1 MNKLNIIQ
9 GLDSWYP
16 DVCGPV
22 IVAENYCKILNRE
35 NNCSLVVPEFSKK
48 QKKGVSKNFDFP
60 ITQVI
65 SLPAP
70 EGLRCALP
78 ALDPRLNRVIK
89 NRPDILHAHSPF
101 LIGEYFVNL
110 GRFLKIPTVMTFH
123 TKFYDEFLRVT
134 KSKVLAET
142 LTDGIT
148 HTIKKADYVLTVSK
162 GAANTLADY
171 GYKGEI
177 GVIRNGTDM
186 TEAKEPD
193 KLLEKINAQYGLAGQ
208 QNVLLFVGR
217 IVEVKNLAMALDALK
232 YVSERGVDFKFIIVG
247 DGSAKPSLE
256 EQVKKLNLEQKVIF
270 TGMIRD
276 REFLKGFYLR
286 SDLFLFPSVFDTAS
300 LVPIEA
306 ATFALPTLLI
316 KDSPTSE
323 IVINNV
329 NGFAAENDSLKFAD
343 KICEILADKELLKNV
358 ASSSKTQVYRS
369 WEDTVSEV
377 LDFYKEITAN
387 NVTVRPK
394 VSFRR

>member
-1 MNKLNIIQ
+1 MKLNIIQ

-22 IVAENYCKILNRE
+22 IVAENYCKIMNRS

-48 QKKGVSKNFDFP
+48 QRKSVNKNFDFP
-60 ITQVI
+60 ITEVV

-70 EGLRCALP
+70 EGTRCALP
-78 ALDPRLNRVIK
+78 ALDPRLNKIIK
-89 NRPDILHAHSPF
+89 HKPDILHAHSPF

-110 GRFLKIPTVMTFH
+110 GKFLKIPTVMTFH

-134 KSKVLAET
+134 KSKILAEA
-142 LTDGIT
+142 LTDTIT
-148 HTIKKADYVLTVSK
+148 RVIRKADFVLTVSK
-162 GAANTLADY
+162 GAAKTLREY

-186 TEAKEPD
+186 TQAKNPD
-193 KLLEKINAQYGLAGQ
+193 KLIEKINAQYNLEGQ
-208 QNVLLFVGR
+208 KNVLLFVGR
-217 IVEVKNLAMALDALK
+217 IVAVKNISMVLDALK
-232 YVSERGVDFKFIIVG
+232 YVKERGVDFKFVIVG
-247 DGSAKPSLE
+247 DGTEKLSLE
-256 EQVKKLNLEQKVIF
+256 QLTKELNLEQNVIF

-323 IVINNV
+323 ILSDNI
-329 NGFAAENDSLKFAD
+329 NGFTAQNDAVKFAD
-343 KICEILADKELLKNV
+343 RICEILGDKELLQKV
-358 ASSSKTQVYRS
+358 SFASKSEVYRS
-369 WEDTVSEV
+369 WEDTVEEV
-377 LDFYKEITAN
+377 LEFYQT
-387 NVTVRPK
+387 VTK
-394 VSFRR
+394 